1 MSTCHLKLFQN
12 CLIFILF
19 TNELIY
25 KMILFF
31 LRCNYIVLYGLKDDS
46 LKLLTWISRL
56 SLEWLM
62 GTIWKSDTCSRA
74 SMMSKNSVLLD
85 WIDEKCQELWVWSGS
100 GSLWVVLLARTL
112 VITCT
117 SIQSMYDASGLQ
129 QEILR
134 HSRVGYL
141 EKHGWFGGTKIYEI
155 VHLRLIS
162 VNLVFWTLCW
172 SRNRTVLKIVNLKCR
187 SPQ

>member
-1 MSTCHLKLFQN
+1 MFQN

-56 SLEWLM
+56 SLEWLK

-85 WIDEKCQELWVWSGS
+85 WSDEKCQELWVWS

-141 EKHGWFGGTKIYEI
+141 EKHGWFGGTKIDEI
-155 VHLRLIS
+155 VHLQLIS
-162 VNLVFWTLCW
+162 VNLVFGTLCW

>member
-1 MSTCHLKLFQN
+1 MFQN

-19 TNELIY
+19 INELIY
-25 KMILFF
+25 KIIFFF

-56 SLEWLM
+56 SLEWLK

-112 VITCT
+112 VITLPVCKVCMMHQDWET
-117 SIQSMYDASGLQ
+117 
-129 QEILR
+129 LR

-141 EKHGWFGGTKIYEI
+141 EKTWVIWWYKNRWNCSFAID
-155 VHLRLIS
+155 
-162 VNLVFWTLCW
+162 LC
-172 SRNRTVLKIVNLKCR
+172 
-187 SPQ
+187 

>member
-1 MSTCHLKLFQN
+1 MSTCHLKIVSELPYLY
-12 CLIFILF
+12 LII
-19 TNELIY
+19 NELIY
-25 KMILFF
+25 KIIFFF

-46 LKLLTWISRL
+46 LKLLTWISKL
-56 SLEWLM
+56 SLEWLK
-62 GTIWKSDTCSRA
+62 GTIWKWDTCSRA
-74 SMMSKNSVLLD
+74 SMTSKNSVLLD
-85 WIDEKCQELWVWSGS
+85 WSDEKCQELWVWSGS
-100 GSLWVVLLARTL
+100 SSLWVVLLARTL

-141 EKHGWFGGTKIYEI
+141 EKTCTKIDEI
-155 VHLRLIS
+155 VHLQLIS

-172 SRNRTVLKIVNLKCR
+172 SRSRTVLKIVNLKCR

>member
-19 TNELIY
+19 INELIY
-25 KMILFF
+25 KIIFFF

-56 SLEWLM
+56 SLEWLK

-85 WIDEKCQELWVWSGS
+85 WSDEKCQELWVWSGS
-100 GSLWVVLLARTL
+100 SSLWVVLLARTL

-117 SIQSMYDASGLQ
+117 NIQSMYDASGLQ

-141 EKHGWFGGTKIYEI
+141 EKTWAIWWYKNRWNCSFAID
-155 VHLRLIS
+155 
-162 VNLVFWTLCW
+162 LC
-172 SRNRTVLKIVNLKCR
+172 
-187 SPQ
+187 